1 MSPGYKSCSLNNF
14 SVDYVWNHRINMIQE
29 LRLQNLA
36 EKLKKNVWMT
46 AHSTSCIQYGW
57 DLNSGAWSLFQS
69 NIKRDLYIKK
79 SFWLGLIHLHMVE
92 ISVCTALVCGSWMG
106 GGGGIP
112 LHVCFCESTSPPGV
126 KAQMENRTQ
135 SISNVCRPTLIVWY
149 YNEDWIRRVG
159 VWVNSSGRSEWAQN
173 ANPMPPHFHLHQES
187 NICTAHARHIPCFS
201 KPWQLC
207 KTFKTE
213 MKLYPKDFCWVSKLR
228 SIKNK

>member
-1 MSPGYKSCSLNNF
+1 M
-14 SVDYVWNHRINMIQE
+14 WNHWINMIQE

-36 EKLKKNVWMT
+36 EKLKKNVCMM
-46 AHSTSCIQYGW
+46 AHSTSCIWW
-57 DLNSGAWSLFQS
+57 DVNFGAWSFQS
-69 NIKRDLYIKK
+69 NTKRDLYILK
-79 SFWLGLIHLHMVE
+79 SPFGLVWVTSIWWKYLSAQLW
-92 ISVCTALVCGSWMG
+92 SVDPGWR
-106 GGGGIP
+106 GIP

-149 YNEDWIRRVG
+149 YNEDWIRRVD

-187 NICTAHARHIPCFS
+187 NICTAHARHMPCFS

-207 KTFKTE
+207 
-213 MKLYPKDFCWVSKLR
+213 
-228 SIKNK
+228 